1 MTLSSDDAKRI
12 APFVSNLDRDVF
24 ALAGLPEEV
33 VAVLFAYYSRSREDL
48 RTNLAKLLV
57 EDELGSA
64 ESGVSNFRFAS
75 EKAKAFHEK
84 WVVGYGH
91 ASVAEHAVVHLAL
104 ENVSIVAT
112 KTIEDMRLGS
122 YTEKSTRYVAFDEG
136 SFQSLPSLPPEL
148 AARYEETC
156 RGLFRTYLSLIPR
169 VEEKV
174 RAAIPR
180 GEKQPERA
188 YDASMRAKT
197 FDLLRGLL
205 PASTKTNLG
214 LTANARSIET
224 LLSKMLASP
233 LAEVTSLAEEMHKES
248 QAVAP
253 TLVKYVAKN
262 AYRVAL
268 RETVAPMTALALPPA
283 SYVAVEPRSGVD
295 LIDYDGNGL
304 DRVIA
309 SLAIEAPEM
318 TMSAEQIAGAV
329 SSVSL
334 DEKTELLRAALVDRG
349 RFDPVPRAFEAARL
363 AFEIVV
369 DYGAWRD
376 LQRHRLLSPFVQRLG
391 CELGYVVPPELED
404 LGFADEFRAALDG
417 VVPVWRAMV
426 DECPWQAQYVVPLAY
441 RMRTTWHMN
450 LREWFHV
457 VELRSSK
464 AGHPSYR
471 AIAQEM
477 YRALVNVWPWL
488 EGTARVDLG
497 EYRFGR
503 VE

>member
-1 MTLSSDDAKRI
+1 MSLTADAASRI
-12 APFVSNLDRDVF
+12 APYVSNLDRDVF

-48 RTNLAKLLV
+48 RTNLAKLLE
-57 EDELGSA
+57 EDELGGEGA
-64 ESGVSNFRFAS
+64 ASNFRFAS

-91 ASVAEHAVVHLAL
+91 ASVAEHAVVHLAV
-104 ENVSIVAT
+104 ENVSILAT
-112 KTIEDMRLGS
+112 KAIEDMRLAS

-136 SFQSLPSLPPEL
+136 SFVALPSLPPEL
-148 AARYEETC
+148 GARYDEAC
-156 RGLFRTYLSLIPR
+156 RSLFRAYLSLIPR
-169 VEEKV
+169 VEAKV

-180 GEKQPERA
+180 GEKQAERA
-188 YDASMRAKT
+188 YESSIRAKT

-205 PASTKTNLG
+205 PASTRTNLG
-214 LTANARSIET
+214 VTANARSIEI

-233 LAEVTSLAEEMHKES
+233 LPEVTALAEAMHVES

-253 TLVKYVAKN
+253 TLVKYVSKN
-262 AYRVAL
+262 DYRVAL
-268 RETVAPMTALALPPA
+268 RETVSPMTALALPPPSHLA
-283 SYVAVEPRSGVD
+283 TKPRSGVD
-295 LIDYDGNGL
+295 LLDYDGNGL

-309 SLAIEAPEM
+309 ALAMEAPEM
-318 TMSAEQIAGAV
+318 TMSSEQIAGAV
-329 SSVSL
+329 SELSA
-334 DEKTELLRAALVDRG
+334 DEKGELFGAALTERG
-349 RFDPVPRAFEAARL
+349 RFDAVPRAFEAARL

-376 LQRHRLLSPFVQRLG
+376 LQRHRLVSPFLQRLG
-391 CELGYVVPPELED
+391 CDLGYVVPPELVQM
-404 LGFADEFRAALDG
+404 GFAEEFSAALEAI
-417 VVPVWRAMV
+417 VPVWRAMV

-441 RMRTTWHMN
+441 RIRTAWYLN
-450 LREWFHV
+450 LREWYHV

-464 AGHPSYR
+464 AGHPTYR

-477 YRALVNVWPWL
+477 HRALVTVWPWL
-488 EGTARVDLG
+488 KGTARVD
-497 EYRFGR
+497 ENDYPFGR

>member
-1 MTLSSDDAKRI
+1 MPISAEDASRI
-12 APFVSNLDRDVF
+12 APYVSNLDRDVF

-48 RTNLAKLLV
+48 RTNLAKLLT
-57 EDELGSA
+57 EDELGA
-64 ESGVSNFRFAS
+64 EGGLSNFRFAS

-122 YTEKSTRYVAFDEG
+122 FTEKSTRYVAFDEG
-136 SFQSLPSLPPEL
+136 SFEALPSLP
-148 AARYEETC
+148 AALNDRYEGAC
-156 RGLFRTYLSLIPR
+156 SALFRAYLDLIPR
-169 VEEKV
+169 VEAKV

-180 GEKQPERA
+180 GEKQAERA

-214 LTANARSIET
+214 LTANARNIET

-233 LAEVTSLAEEMHKES
+233 LPEVCALAEAMHRES

-262 AYRVAL
+262 PYRVAL

-283 SYVAVEPRSGVD
+283 GHVAAAPRSGVD

-304 DRVIA
+304 ERVIA
-309 SLAIEAPEM
+309 SLAMEAPEM

-329 SSVSL
+329 SSISL
-334 DEKTELLRAALVDRG
+334 DEKTELFRAALTERG

-363 AFEIVV
+363 AFEIVC

-391 CELGYVVPPELED
+391 CNLGYVVPPELDE
-404 LGFADEFRAALDG
+404 LGFGAEFRSALEA
-417 VVPVWRAMV
+417 VVPVWQAMV
-426 DECPWQAQYVVPLAY
+426 DVCPWQAQYVVPLAY
-441 RMRTTWHMN
+441 RMRTTWHLN
-450 LREWFHV
+450 LREWYHV

-488 EGTARVDLG
+488 EGTARVDLNA
-497 EYRFGR
+497 YPFGR

>member
-1 MTLSSDDAKRI
+1 MPLSPDDASRI
-12 APFVSNLDRDVF
+12 APYVSNLDRDVF

-57 EDELGSA
+57 EDELGG
-64 ESGVSNFRFAS
+64 EGGLSNFRFAS

-112 KTIEDMRLGS
+112 KTLEDMRLGS
-122 YTEKSTRYVAFDEG
+122 FTEKSTRYVAFDEG
-136 SFQSLPSLPPEL
+136 SFEALPSLPPEL
-148 AARYEETC
+148 AARYEEAC
-156 RGLFRTYLSLIPR
+156 RALFRAYLSLIPR

-214 LTANARSIET
+214 LTANARNIET

-233 LAEVTSLAEEMHKES
+233 LPEVCALAESMHKES

-283 SYVAVEPRSGVD
+283 GHVAHAPRSGVD

-309 SLAIEAPEM
+309 ALAMEAPEM

-329 SSVSL
+329 SSIST
-334 DEKTELLRAALVDRG
+334 DEKFELFRAALTERG
-349 RFDPVPRAFEAARL
+349 RFDPVPRAFEAARI

-391 CELGYVVPPELED
+391 CELGYVVPPELDE
-404 LGFADEFRAALDG
+404 LGFGEEFRAALES

-441 RMRTTWHMN
+441 RMRTTWHLN
-450 LREWFHV
+450 LREWYHV

-488 EGTARVDLG
+488 EGTTRVDLG
-497 EYRFGR
+497 SYPFGR
-503 VE
+503 TD

>member
-1 MTLSSDDAKRI
+1 MPLSPDDASRI
-12 APFVSNLDRDVF
+12 APYVSNLDRDVF

-57 EDELGSA
+57 EDELGG
-64 ESGVSNFRFAS
+64 EGGLSNFRFAS

-112 KTIEDMRLGS
+112 KTLEDMRLGS
-122 YTEKSTRYVAFDEG
+122 FTEKSTRYVAFDEG
-136 SFQSLPSLPPEL
+136 SFEALPSLPPEL
-148 AARYEETC
+148 AARYEEAC
-156 RGLFRTYLSLIPR
+156 RALFRAYLSLIPR

-214 LTANARSIET
+214 LTANARNIET

-233 LAEVTSLAEEMHKES
+233 LPEVCALAESMHKES

-283 SYVAVEPRSGVD
+283 GHVAHAPRSGVD

-309 SLAIEAPEM
+309 ALAMEAPEM

-329 SSVSL
+329 SSIST
-334 DEKTELLRAALVDRG
+334 DEKFELFRAALTERG

-391 CELGYVVPPELED
+391 CELGYVVPPELDE
-404 LGFADEFRAALDG
+404 LGFGEEFRAALESI
-417 VVPVWRAMV
+417 VPVWRAMV

-441 RMRTTWHMN
+441 RMRTTWHLN
-450 LREWFHV
+450 LREWYHV

-488 EGTARVDLG
+488 EGTTRVDLG
-497 EYRFGR
+497 SYPFGR
-503 VE
+503 TD

>member
-1 MTLSSDDAKRI
+1 MSLSEDDAKRI
-12 APFVSNLDRDVF
+12 APYVSNLDRDVF

-48 RTNLAKLLV
+48 RTNLAKLLT
-57 EDELGSA
+57 EDEMDSA
-64 ESGVSNFRFAS
+64 AAVSNFRFAS

-91 ASVAEHAVVHLAL
+91 ASVAEHAVVHLAV

-112 KTIEDMRLGS
+112 KAIEDMRLGS

-136 SFQSLPSLPPEL
+136 SFVPLPSLPPALE
-148 AARYEETC
+148 ARYNATC
-156 RGLFRTYLSLIPR
+156 RALFRTYLGLIPR
-169 VEEKV
+169 VEEKL
-174 RAAIPR
+174 REAIPR
-180 GEKQPERA
+180 GEKQSERA
-188 YDASMRAKT
+188 YESSIRAKT

-205 PASTKTNLG
+205 PASTRTNLG
-214 LTANARSIET
+214 ITANARSLEI

-233 LAEVTSLAEEMHKES
+233 LPEVTAVAEAMHREA

-253 TLVKYVAKN
+253 TLVKYVEKN

-268 RETVAPMTALALPPA
+268 RETVAPMTALALPPPSHFA
-283 SYVAVEPRSGVD
+283 AEPRSGVD
-295 LIDYDGNGL
+295 LLDYDGNGL
-304 DRVIA
+304 DRVISALAMEA
-309 SLAIEAPEM
+309 SEM
-318 TMSAEQIAGAV
+318 VLSSEQIAGAV
-329 SSVSL
+329 SEVSL
-334 DEKTELLRAALVDRG
+334 DEKEELFRASLLERG
-349 RFDPVPRAFEAARL
+349 RFDSVPRAFEAARL
-363 AFEIVV
+363 AFEIIV

-376 LQRHRLLSPFVQRLG
+376 LQRHRLVSPFLQRLG
-391 CELGYVVPPELED
+391 CDLGFVVPPELVQM
-404 LGFADEFRAALDG
+404 GFAEEVAQALDA
-417 VVPVWRAMV
+417 VAPVWRAMV

-441 RMRTTWHMN
+441 RIRTSWYLN
-450 LREWFHV
+450 LREWYHV

-477 YRALVNVWPWL
+477 HRSLVNVWPWL
-488 EGTARVDLG
+488 KGTARVDDND
-497 EYRFGR
+497 YPFGR

>member
-57 EDELGSA
+57 EDELGGA

-136 SFQSLPSLPPEL
+136 SFQSLPSLPAEL
-148 AARYEETC
+148 SARYEEAC
-156 RGLFRTYLSLIPR
+156 RSLFRTYLSLIPR

-180 GEKQPERA
+180 GEKQAERA
-188 YDASMRAKT
+188 YEASMRAKT

-283 SYVAVEPRSGVD
+283 SYIDVEPRSGVD
-295 LIDYDGNGL
+295 LIDYDGNGI

-309 SLAIEAPEM
+309 SLAMEAPEM

-329 SSVSL
+329 SSISL
-334 DEKTELLRAALVDRG
+334 DEKSTSCAARSRSAVASTRSRAPSR
-349 RFDPVPRAFEAARL
+349 PRAWRSKSSWTTAP
-363 AFEIVV
+363 
-369 DYGAWRD
+369 GAISSGTASSRPSCSASAVSSATSC
-376 LQRHRLLSPFVQRLG
+376 H
-391 CELGYVVPPELED
+391 
-404 LGFADEFRAALDG
+404 
-417 VVPVWRAMV
+417 
-426 DECPWQAQYVVPLAY
+426 
-441 RMRTTWHMN
+441 
-450 LREWFHV
+450 
-457 VELRSSK
+457 RSSK
-464 AGHPSYR
+464 SSASRTSSRPRSTRSCRCGERWSTSARGKPSTWCR
-471 AIAQEM
+471 
-477 YRALVNVWPWL
+477 WPTGCAPP
-488 EGTARVDLG
+488 GT
-497 EYRFGR
+497 
-503 VE
+503 

>member
-1 MTLSSDDAKRI
+1 MPLSPDDASRI
-12 APFVSNLDRDVF
+12 APYVSNLDRDVF

-57 EDELGSA
+57 EDELGG
-64 ESGVSNFRFAS
+64 EGGLSNFRFAS

-112 KTIEDMRLGS
+112 KTLEDMRLGS
-122 YTEKSTRYVAFDEG
+122 FTEKSTRYVAFDEG
-136 SFQSLPSLPPEL
+136 SFEALPSLPPEL
-148 AARYEETC
+148 AARYEEAC
-156 RGLFRTYLSLIPR
+156 RALFRAYLSLIPR

-214 LTANARSIET
+214 LTANARNIET

-233 LAEVTSLAEEMHKES
+233 LPEVCALAESMHKES

-283 SYVAVEPRSGVD
+283 GHVAHAPRSGVD

-309 SLAIEAPEM
+309 ALAMEAPEM

-329 SSVSL
+329 SSIST
-334 DEKTELLRAALVDRG
+334 DEKFELFRAALTERG

-391 CELGYVVPPELED
+391 CELGYVVPPELDE
-404 LGFADEFRAALDG
+404 LGFGEEFRAALES

-441 RMRTTWHMN
+441 RMRTTWHLN
-450 LREWFHV
+450 LREWYHV

-477 YRALVNVWPWL
+477 YRVLVNVWPWL
-488 EGTARVDLG
+488 EGTTRVDLG
-497 EYRFGR
+497 SYPFGR
-503 VE
+503 TD

>member
-1 MTLSSDDAKRI
+1 MALSADDATRI
-12 APFVSNLDRDVF
+12 APYVSNLDRDVF

-57 EDELGSA
+57 EDELGG
-64 ESGVSNFRFAS
+64 EGGLSNFRFAS

-122 YTEKSTRYVAFDEG
+122 FTEKSTRYVAFDEG
-136 SFQSLPSLPPEL
+136 SFESLPALPEEL
-148 AARYEETC
+148 RGRYEETC
-156 RGLFRTYLSLIPR
+156 RALFRTYLGLIPR

-214 LTANARSIET
+214 LTANARNIET

-233 LAEVTSLAEEMHKES
+233 LPEVCALAEAMHKES

-283 SYVAVEPRSGVD
+283 SYVAAEARSGVD

-309 SLAIEAPEM
+309 ALAMEAPEM
-318 TMSAEQIAGAV
+318 TMSAEQITGAV
-329 SSVSL
+329 SAIST
-334 DEKTELLRAALVDRG
+334 DEKIELLRASLAERG
-349 RFDPVPRAFEAARL
+349 RFDPVPRASR
-363 AFEIVV
+363 
-369 DYGAWRD
+369 
-376 LQRHRLLSPFVQRLG
+376 S
-391 CELGYVVPPELED
+391 
-404 LGFADEFRAALDG
+404 
-417 VVPVWRAMV
+417 
-426 DECPWQAQYVVPLAY
+426 
-441 RMRTTWHMN
+441 
-450 LREWFHV
+450 
-457 VELRSSK
+457 RSSWTT
-464 AGHPSYR
+464 AHGAISSATASSRRSCSASAASSGTSFRRSSTSSGSVTSSVRPSTPSCR
-471 AIAQEM
+471 SGARWSTSA
-477 YRALVNVWPWL
+477 RGRRSTSCRSRTACAPR
-488 EGTARVDLG
+488 GT
-497 EYRFGR
+497 
-503 VE
+503 